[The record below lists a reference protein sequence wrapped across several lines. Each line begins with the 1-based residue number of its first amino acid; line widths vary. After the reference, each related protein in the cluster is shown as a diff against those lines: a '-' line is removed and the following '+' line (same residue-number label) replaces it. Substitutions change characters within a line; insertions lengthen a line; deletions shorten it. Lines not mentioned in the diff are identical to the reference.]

1 MNQRIPQSVL
11 AGLALVAAS
20 SLGAAQAKEV
30 TLLFATTNAPNFPD
44 NVQVLKPWAA
54 RVNAMGKGVL
64 HIDVRDGLS
73 IANFTNYY
81 SRVVNDVVQIS
92 WGVQAYLGKQF
103 ERSAVVG
110 LPYLPGTAPQRSI
123 AYWRLYETGLLD
135 AEYAEIRPIMLFAF
149 SQTNLHLVRK
159 PNSIVKL
166 DGLKLITGSKVIADL
181 IDGLGAAPVTLPLT
195 ETYQA
200 LQRHLADGVVTP
212 WTAFPPFKLGEV
224 THYHVDVRLGSAAG
238 ALFMARK
245 KYQALPAAA
254 QKIIDANSGE
264 KDSKRFGSFW
274 DDEQARVRKEIEG
287 ESGHTVVQPSAAQD
301 AMWRHAAE
309 RVDENWAKGVPNGG
323 KILRTFRD
331 LVGKVIADKAK

>member
-1 MNQRIPQSVL
+1 MKRTIL
-11 AGLALVAAS
+11 AGLAAGLAL
-20 SLGAAQAKEV
+20 LGATSPQPAQAKEV

-81 SRVVNDVVQIS
+81 SRVVNDVVQVS

-103 ERSAVVG
+103 ERSSVIG

-135 AEYAEIRPIMLFAF
+135 PEYTEIRPIMLFAF
-149 SQTNLHLVRK
+149 AQTNLHLTRK
-159 PNSIVKL
+159 PDSLVKL

-181 IDGLGAAPVTLPLT
+181 IDKLGAAPVTLPLT

-212 WTAFPPFKLGEV
+212 WTAFPPFKLAEV
-224 THYHVDVRLGSAAG
+224 TSYHVDVRLGSAAG
-238 ALFMARK
+238 AMFMARK
-245 KYQALPAAA
+245 RYQALPEAAR
-254 QKIIDANSGE
+254 KVIDANSGA
-264 KDSKRFGSFW
+264 KDSERFGAFW
-274 DDEQARVRKEIEG
+274 DNEQNRVRKEVEG
-287 ESGHTVVQPSAAQD
+287 EAGHTVVEPSPAQD
-301 AMWRHAAE
+301 EVWRKAAE
-309 RVDENWAKGVPNGG
+309 AVDENWAKGIPNGA
-323 KILRTFRD
+323 KILATYRD
-331 LVGKVIADKAK
+331 LVAKVIAESK